1 MFRLTLA
8 DEDTLFNLDA
18 KYAEYAEYAKYAK
31 YANYVEHATHVKYA
45 EYADWLE
52 QSTPR
57 SVDRSAFDTIYL
69 LVPNCMVL
77 NCPKIP
83 MLTIWK
89 LNSSL
94 QSPFF
99 LA

>member
-52 QSTPR
+52 HSTPG
-57 SVDRSAFDTIYL
+57 SVVPLAIIYQ
-69 LVPNCMVL
+69 
-77 NCPKIP
+77 
-83 MLTIWK
+83 
-89 LNSSL
+89 SL
-94 QSPFF
+94 EP
-99 LA
+99 LCDCGIHIKT